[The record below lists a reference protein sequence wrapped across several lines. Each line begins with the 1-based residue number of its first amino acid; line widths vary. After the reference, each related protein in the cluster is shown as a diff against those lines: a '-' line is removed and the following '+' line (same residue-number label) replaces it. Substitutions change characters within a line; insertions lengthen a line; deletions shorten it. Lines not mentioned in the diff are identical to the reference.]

1 MKSWIKFRNWFIALL
16 GFELF
21 LLVFVGFMLD
31 NSYLNKSYFSS

>member
-21 LLVFVGFMLD
+21 LLVFCGIYARQLLLEQIF
-31 NSYLNKSYFSS
+31 